1 MKRLV
6 RRRPSPAMVIACIAL
21 GVALGGTSV
30 AAVQALPKNSVGTK
44 QLKKNS
50 VGTKQLK
57 KNAVTSPKVKNNSI
71 TGADVL
77 ESSLGQVPSAA
88 SATNATNA
96 TNATHA
102 TTANTA
108 APSGAAGGDLTGT
121 FPNPTVG
128 AGKITPAKIGVI
140 PQVRLEKTAAQSIT
154 TGPAFTGVTW
164 DTELYD
170 TAGLFNPA
178 TPDTLTAPIAGV
190 YSIEAGVRWSANPTG
205 FRFAG
210 ICINQL
216 PADCA
221 VLDNVAVSEYA
232 TNDDPGVGT
241 PKLTQQSVS
250 TQLKLA
256 AGDIVHVIVTQD
268 SGVTL
273 TVDQWRATHVAMTWV
288 GSG

>member
-1 MKRLV
+1 MKHLIRL
-6 RRRPSPAMVIACIAL
+6 RPSPAMVVACLAL
-21 GVALGGTSV
+21 GIALGGTSY
-30 AAVQALPKNSVGTK
+30 AAIKLPR
-44 QLKKNS
+44 NS

-57 KNAVTSPKVKNNSI
+57 KNAVTSPKVKNNAI

-128 AGKITPAKIGVI
+128 AGKITPAKFGVI
-140 PQVRLEKTAAQSIT
+140 PQARVEKTLAQSIT

-164 DTELYD
+164 DSELYD

-190 YSIEAGVRWSANPTG
+190 YAIEAGVRWSANPTG

-210 ICINQL
+210 ICINQV
-216 PADCA
+216 PASCFIQ
-221 VLDNVAVSEYA
+221 DNVAVSEYA

-256 AGDIVHVIVTQD
+256 AGAIVHVIVTQD
-268 SGVTL
+268 SGATL
-273 TVDQWRATHVAMTWV
+273 TVDPYPATHLSMTWV
-288 GSG
+288 GRG

>member
-1 MKRLV
+1 MKRLI
-6 RRRPSPAMVIACIAL
+6 RLRPSPAMVVACLAL
-21 GVALGGTSV
+21 GIALGGTSY
-30 AAVQALPKNSVGTK
+30 AAIKLPR
-44 QLKKNS
+44 NS

-57 KNAVTSPKVKNNSI
+57 KNAVTSPKVKNNAI

-128 AGKITPAKIGVI
+128 AGKITPAKFGVI
-140 PQVRLEKTAAQSIT
+140 PQARVELATDQSIAGDAT
-154 TGPAFTGVTW
+154 ITPLTW
-164 DTELYD
+164 GTATYN
-170 TAGLFNPA
+170 TAGMFNVA
-178 TPDTLTAPIAGV
+178 TPDRLTAPIAGV
-190 YSIEAGVRWSANPTG
+190 YAIDGGVRWAANVNG
-205 FRFAG
+205 FRFA
-210 ICINQL
+210 
-216 PADCA
+216 A
-221 VLDNVAVSEYA
+221 VCLNGPSGGGCNATTDVAVSEYP

-241 PKLTQQSVS
+241 LRLTQQTVS

-256 AGDIVHVIVTQD
+256 AGDVVQLAAAQD
-268 SGVTL
+268 SGVAL
-273 TVDQWRATHVAMTWV
+273 LVNALPATNFEMTWI